1 VISSAATR
9 DRLATLADHQTSLR
23 RVATLMAEEAPAA
36 ELFAAVTVEATR
48 VLDVPAMVVSRYE
61 GGAEIVV
68 VASRNARRFTVG
80 SRWALDEPG
89 VEARVYATGRPALID
104 DYSGLS
110 GRLAAGVRD
119 SGLGSVVG
127 VPIMVEGRIWGVGCA
142 ATRATEALPA
152 GIEDRLRDFTDL
164 VGIAIANAES
174 RQRPRRLAEEQAA
187 LRRVA
192 TLVAEGAAPAEVFM
206 AVAREVAHILDVAAV
221 TVVRFES
228 NETSVVVASHK
239 DAGFPVGSRWPLD
252 GPSLH
257 AMIFQ
262 SGLPARLDDHEGLPG
277 PVAAAARA
285 SGVRSGV
292 AVPIPVDG
300 RVWGMI
306 AVGLRPPRATLPAH
320 AGMLSSRLVLS
331 AASAQEIEQ
340 RLAAFTELV
349 ATAISKAQVHDDL
362 RSLADEQAALRR
374 VATLVAQGATPAAVF
389 DAVAAE
395 TAALL
400 GADGVVL
407 CRYADG
413 DEVTQVAHRGP
424 AARELPPGRRMRW
437 GADIAKQLG
446 VRAAVEA
453 PVVVEGRSWGVI
465 IPYWRGMEPPPA
477 NTETRIAQFAEL
489 LDTAIANADS
499 RDQLTASRVR
509 LLSEADEARRRVV
522 HDLHDG
528 AQQRLVHA
536 SVTLQ
541 LAQGALRS
549 DDPQLESL
557 LAEGLDQVRQ
567 GIGELRELAHGVL
580 PSALTRGGLRAG
592 VDAVVKRLDL
602 PVEVDVPAQ
611 RFPAEIEASAYFI
624 VAEAL
629 TNVAKHARA
638 TRAEIRAAVD
648 DGMLRVEVRDDGI
661 GGADAAG
668 HGLVGLAD
676 RATTLGGRLEVES
689 PRGGGTV
696 LTATLPVAVSSAP
709 TTATSATAAH
719 GGPRQRDPARMS
731 KRP

>member
-1 VISSAATR
+1 
-9 DRLATLADHQTSLR
+9 
-23 RVATLMAEEAPAA
+23 
-36 ELFAAVTVEATR
+36 
-48 VLDVPAMVVSRYE
+48 
-61 GGAEIVV
+61 
-68 VASRNARRFTVG
+68 
-80 SRWALDEPG
+80 
-89 VEARVYATGRPALID
+89 
-104 DYSGLS
+104 
-110 GRLAAGVRD
+110 VRD

-142 ATRATEALPA
+142 GTRATEALPA

-192 TLVAEGAAPAEVFM
+192 TLVAEGAAPAAVFM
-206 AVAREVAHILDVAAV
+206 AVAKEVAHILDVAAV

-228 NETSVVVASHK
+228 NETSVVVASHN
-239 DAGFPVGSRWPLD
+239 DAGFAVGSRWPLD

-257 AMIFQ
+257 AMVFQ
-262 SGLPARLDDHEGLPG
+262 TGLPARLDDHEDLPG

-292 AVPIPVDG
+292 AVPITVDG

-306 AVGLRPPRATLPAH
+306 AVGLRPPRATLPTH

-374 VATLVAQGATPAAVF
+374 VATLVAQGAAPAAVF

-407 CRYADG
+407 CRYVDG

-424 AARELPPGRRMRW
+424 AARQLPPAREMRW
-437 GADIAKQLG
+437 GADVAKQLG
-446 VRAAVEA
+446 VRAAVKA
-453 PVVVEGRSWGVI
+453 PVVVEGRLWGVI
-465 IPYWRGMEPPPA
+465 IPYWRGAEPPPA
-477 NTETRIAQFAEL
+477 NTEARIAQFAEL

-522 HDLHDG
+522 RDLHDG
-528 AQQRLVHA
+528 AQQRLVSA
-536 SVTLQ
+536 IVTLE
-541 LAQGALRS
+541 LAHGALRS
-549 DDPQLESL
+549 RDPQLESL
-557 LAEGLDQVRQ
+557 LAEGLGQMRQ
-567 GIGELRELAHGVL
+567 GNEELRELVHGVL
-580 PSALTRGGLRAG
+580 PAALTRGGLRAG

-638 TRAEIRAAVD
+638 TRAEIRAAVH
-648 DGMLRVEVRDDGI
+648 DGVLRVEVRDDGV
-661 GGADAAG
+661 GGANASG
-668 HGLVGLAD
+668 HGLVGLGD

-709 TTATSATAAH
+709 AAVTSVRAAD
-719 GGPRQRDPARMS
+719 GSPRRRDPAGMS
-731 KRP
+731 ERP